1 MMANTSL
8 TRLDPFSFVDDIA
21 RTLRAPLAESAQR
34 HSGFVPAVDAC
45 RDGEDLVLRADLPGI
60 DPENDVSVEL
70 SGRTLNISGER
81 CSENDAEG
89 LREVRYGSF
98 SRTVTLPNDV
108 SEENVTA
115 DYDAGVLNVRVAGVY
130 AEERPQRIKV
140 TTGVRQTAIG
150 EKDEKEEIDA

>member
-1 MMANTSL
+1 M
-8 TRLDPFSFVDDIA
+8 
-21 RTLRAPLAESAQR
+21 
-34 HSGFVPAVDAC
+34 
-45 RDGEDLVLRADLPGI
+45 LRADLPGI